1 MLKTGYTVDY
11 SELNILRQ
19 GRRKPL
25 QIHFVSFSSARLD
38 KYLMSLLLG
47 EADYFILNA
56 RAIAGADAVDF
67 ARIQGRAVQILKND
81 LLGLGACVG
90 YVAGLGI
97 PDLNAAVVG
106 ENGGV
111 LVAELRLEAVDI
123 DAAAIHAGR
132 SARFE
137 AAGGQTEALERS
149 GKLGCG
155 KHPVGAALV

>member
-1 MLKTGYTVDY
+1 
-11 SELNILRQ
+11 
-19 GRRKPL
+19 
-25 QIHFVSFSSARLD
+25 
-38 KYLMSLLLG
+38 MSLLLG

-81 LLGLGACVG
+81 LLGLGARVG
-90 YVAGLGI
+90 YVAALGI

-111 LVAELRLEAVDI
+111 LVAELRLEAVEKLSKIRPENVGQASRISGVSPVDI